1 MSLPVYEHTL
11 TVSETTVTPQGPL
24 TCGVSGDERAARLR
38 FCLET
43 ADAAAYEYRLETIGG
58 DGAYDLTDRLTPAN
72 GELVFDIPSP
82 WTAAGLAAVRL
93 VRSTVADGTETARQY
108 YPPVLLQFAYRDE
121 GAQPMTASPCLQEL
135 LARAESVLNKA
146 AETAADAA
154 ARADAAQIAAAQA
167 EGFSVQAA
175 SEANEARLA
184 AQQAAFN
191 GEAAE
196 RAEAAALQAEN
207 AVAYC
212 ESLVGITAAIK
223 ATLGVV

>member
-108 YPPVLLQFAYRDE
+108 PVGLKVRMFTDTPVRKGCVVKA
-121 GAQPMTASPCLQEL
+121 GVCGKVSEL
-135 LARAESVLNKA
+135 GK
-146 AETAADAA
+146 
-154 ARADAAQIAAAQA
+154 
-167 EGFSVQAA
+167 
-175 SEANEARLA
+175 
-184 AQQAAFN
+184 
-191 GEAAE
+191 
-196 RAEAAALQAEN
+196 
-207 AVAYC
+207 
-212 ESLVGITAAIK
+212 
-223 ATLGVV
+223 